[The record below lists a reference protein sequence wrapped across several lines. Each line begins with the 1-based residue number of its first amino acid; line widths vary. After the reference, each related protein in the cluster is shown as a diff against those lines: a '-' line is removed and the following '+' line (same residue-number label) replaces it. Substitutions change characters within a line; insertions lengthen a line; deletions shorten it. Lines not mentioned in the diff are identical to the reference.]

1 MEISKGNIF
10 EGISQPVI
18 KRSLMIYSL
27 EMGVRIERI
36 VSTGQ
41 CSDKDFWYD
50 QQQAEW
56 VMVLEGDAV
65 IEFEDN
71 EQVKLSKGDYVFI
84 EAHRKHR
91 VASTKA
97 GDMTVWLA
105 VHIKV

>member
-10 EGISQPVI
+10 EGISQTCDQEVFDD
-18 KRSLMIYSL
+18 LFAGN
-27 EMGVRIERI
+27 GVRIERI